1 MDNKFISVRVSGN
14 PAPNGGFGSLI
25 MFNNPRFE
33 LKDVFYGGFEN
44 NSYYFSIRIEQ
55 SQVVYKIIKNNVRS
69 HGAIRA
75 GALSLAFSI
84 PKGYKVDGF
93 NPYEV
98 LMDLLDTF
106 LKNCMTCR
114 DEQAGTYE
122 FNDVRV
128 PLDALDETAQ
138 KYTLIESKS
147 PWHTMSN
154 DDRIG
159 CIQADE
165 IQIEQL
171 INDVQYDEFK
181 KYSEVLIAENV
192 GDNCTFNRITGLEI
206 PRRPVYTIVV
216 DNNSNSIIKTK
227 EIDKPF
233 YIEPKVDSRYYE
245 WEPIK
250 FTISELLNGDCVKG
264 VVPNRAEEII
274 NVSTASYKQPKIFNI
289 RVVFTPEENK
299 AAKYLHKG
307 QITIRYNRHEV
318 SLNNDFVFT
327 LKGEEYGLMNRLDL
341 FKITAPESLDIEF
354 DAMPTFD
361 SEKKELKWGT
371 KKKEKQKP
379 ADSDSTAMSLV
390 STGEDKHKA
399 ETHSSDVF
407 KLVFAVE
414 ISKQN
419 KTIIESIYREKSKLV
434 VKNDASGETI
444 SKNILPLSSVNKKSQ
459 FKSNASNNST
469 YLMDI
474 IRIPKPLNQKKYIVD
489 LHIGNKKY
497 TTNFD
502 YFEEKLV
509 EGCWVVKFS
518 DFKQSPKPI
527 KNVIMP
533 NRVIAFLEG
542 FVLCALL
549 IGGCKI
555 IKSSFGNDIK
565 TSIKSFFGND
575 NKTPAVQGTE
585 DIDSNSVKTD
595 ALEGYIEITDDSIQH
610 FLNKS
615 DSILKKKDLLF
626 DKVDEIYGE
635 YESKGIDRCKKI
647 DSVTCKR
654 IEEYKNVADYI
665 RDKDYNRIVNYIN
678 QPNKKINKYH
688 FDLVKLITNG
698 VASGLDFDNYDYKN
712 FYGRICEVKQYFQ
725 DNKNVFRSF
734 LDLLKI
740 ARTYPKPKPKPGPRP
755 AVPKQKDKLQRYG
768 ELEEN
773 LRKS

>member
-84 PKGYKVDGF
+84 PKGYKVSGYT
-93 NPYEV
+93 PYEV
-98 LMDLLDTF
+98 LMDLLDSF

-114 DEQAGTYE
+114 DEKAGTYE

-128 PLDALDETAQ
+128 PLDALDETAK
-138 KYTLIESKS
+138 KYALTESKG

-154 DDRIG
+154 GARIG
-159 CIQADE
+159 CLQAEE
-165 IQIEQL
+165 ISIEKL
-171 INDVQYDEFK
+171 INDVQYDEFE
-181 KYSEVLIAENV
+181 KYSEILIAENV

-245 WEPIK
+245 WKPIR
-250 FTISELLNGDCVKG
+250 FTISELLNGDCVEG
-264 VVPNRAEEII
+264 VDFCRNAEII

-289 RVVFTPEENK
+289 RVVFNPEENE
-299 AAKYLHKG
+299 AAIYLHKG

-318 SLNNDFVFT
+318 SLNNDFMFT

-341 FKITAPESLDIEF
+341 FKITVPESLDIEF
-354 DAMPTFD
+354 DAKPTFD
-361 SEKKELKWGT
+361 SKKNELKWGT

-379 ADSDSTAMSLV
+379 ADTDSTATSLV

-419 KTIIESIYREKSKLV
+419 KTIIESIDREKSKLV
-434 VKNDASGETI
+434 VKNDASGETVTI
-444 SKNILPLSSVNKKSQ
+444 SKNILHLSSVNKKSQ

-509 EGCWVVKFS
+509 DGCWVVKFS

-542 FVLCALL
+542 IVLCALL
-549 IGGCKI
+549 IGGGKI

-565 TSIKSFFGND
+565 TSIKSFFDND
-575 NKTPAVQGTE
+575 NKTPTVQGTE
-585 DIDSNSVKTD
+585 ELGSDSVQTTTSDVFV
-595 ALEGYIEITDDSIQH
+595 EITNDSIQH

-615 DSILKKKDLLF
+615 DTILKKKGLSF
-626 DKVDEIYGE
+626 SEVDKIYGE
-635 YESKGIDRCKKI
+635 YKSMGIDCRKKI
-647 DSVTCKR
+647 DSHTCTR

-665 RDKDYNRIVNYIN
+665 RNKDYDSIVDYIK
-678 QPNKKINKYH
+678 QPEKKIDGNH
-688 FDLVKLITNG
+688 LVFVRLITNG
-698 VASGLDFDNYDYKN
+698 VLPGLSNFESYNYDRNRRNQVKDYFKN
-712 FYGRICEVKQYFQ
+712 NAFQ
-725 DNKNVFRSF
+725 SF
-734 LDLLKI
+734 LDLLNI
-740 ARTYPKPKPKPGPRP
+740 ARNYPKPSTPPQITKPGTP
-755 AVPKQKDKLQRYG
+755 QKYR
-768 ELEEN
+768 EL
-773 LRKS
+773 